1 MQAFETKLK
10 FEELKN
16 YRDVIWFT
24 VRQIAFYGVDE
35 ENLRWVMSAETK
47 QHIETEL
54 EKIVNLKNFKVT
66 KTKLMDVKILI
77 DDELPLGEIK
87 LFVDGGVF

>member
-10 FEELKN
+10 FEELKT
-16 YRDVIWFT
+16 YLDVVKFNMSKFSI
-24 VRQIAFYGVDE
+24 IGADN

-47 QHIETEL
+47 QHIESEMNNII
-54 EKIVNLKNFKVT
+54 KSNT
-66 KTKLMDVKILI
+66 KKTRLMGVKILI

-87 LFVDGGVF
+87 LFVDGGVL

>member
-10 FEELKN
+10 YEVLKTYLAVVKFN
-16 YRDVIWFT
+16 MSKFSIIGAD
-24 VRQIAFYGVDE
+24 
-35 ENLRWVMSAETK
+35 ENLRWVMSETTK

-54 EKIVNLKNFKVT
+54 EKIVNVKNFKVT
-66 KTKLMDVKILI
+66 KPRLMDVKILI

>member
-10 FEELKN
+10 FEELKT
-16 YRDVIWFT
+16 YLDVVKFNMRKFSI
-24 VRQIAFYGVDE
+24 IGADN

-47 QHIETEL
+47 QHIESEVNNIIKINNNTE
-54 EKIVNLKNFKVT
+54 
-66 KTKLMDVKILI
+66 KTRLMGVKILI

-87 LFVDGGVF
+87 LFSIGGVI